1 MGSPHGIRSLS
12 LQLRRLLPPLP
23 FSLAG
28 SRPAGPRVLILLLP
42 FVLNDECNDMN
53 DLKLA
58 FRQLGKSPGFTLVA
72 VLTLA
77 LGIGANTAIF
87 SVVEGVLLRPLPFP
101 NSERLVRIY
110 ETLDENGAR
119 SATLNLSDRT
129 AARFRE
135 FGSDIFEDVAG
146 GTGGASVVSAKAGS
160 PAQTVP
166 AALVTYNFF
175 DVLGLPPSQGRNF
188 TREEGTDKAATAAII
203 SDDFWRNTLNSRRD
217 VLGSAIVIDGTPRTI
232 IGVMPKAFRHPYRA
246 SLWLP
251 LALEPDN
258 PATINNH
265 YLYGLARL
273 RPGVTP
279 LKAEEAVKRM
289 CARINRDDPN
299 PANVRAAYIPPLRE
313 SFVMDLRPKILVIV
327 GAAVC
332 ALLIAAANFA
342 GLLLARVIDREGEFA
357 LRAALGASR
366 RRLVRQQLIQALLLA
381 LAGTALGLLIAFWI
395 TPMLFALSPEG
406 ADATGSAMREFDYA
420 ARLDLPVFAFAA
432 TVMTVVGLGFGLL
445 PAVRAARTDL
455 RGAMSV
461 TSRGATLDRSA
472 RRLLGSFVVIEL
484 AIAAALL
491 TASVTATQYFR
502 KLIEEPWGFETKDRL
517 AFNVTVPDRFFP
529 TAPAKQSALEASLAQ
544 LQAIPGVKSAT
555 VVSPSPMNAPWTL
568 MLFNA
573 EGAPAPEPGGVY
585 TAYSRLPVPGYFQSV
600 GQPILQGR
608 DFNASDTADAPL
620 VCIVSQSIAKRF
632 WPNDSAIGKRIRWG
646 RLDGTRPWFT
656 IVGVVG
662 DMKAIADPRD
672 GEVLGMIARPLPQI
686 LVHATTPLDDITF
699 VLHTDGRSVNEPT
712 IRAALA
718 RANANLAAY
727 NFLWLQDAAARSH
740 TTERFIFVLVSS
752 FGLVGLVL
760 AAVGLY
766 GLLALQVARREREF
780 GIRSALG
787 ATARQIIQLVAQ
799 QGAALLLLGFT
810 AGGLATYGVVR
821 LVRNQWTD
829 MPAPNLI
836 ACICAAI
843 VLGIAVMIACWLPA
857 RRAARVDPVIA
868 LRAE

>member
-1 MGSPHGIRSLS
+1 
-12 LQLRRLLPPLP
+12 
-23 FSLAG
+23 
-28 SRPAGPRVLILLLP
+28 
-42 FVLNDECNDMN
+42 MN

-58 FRQLGKSPGFTLVA
+58 FRQLRKSPGFTLVA
-72 VLTLA
+72 ALTLA

-101 NSERLVRIY
+101 HAERLVRIY
-110 ETLDENGAR
+110 EALDENGAR

-129 AARFRE
+129 VARFRE
-135 FGSDIFEDVAG
+135 FGRDIFEDVAG
-146 GTGGASVVSAKAGS
+146 GTGGASVVSVNAGS

-166 AALVTYNFF
+166 AARVTYNFF

-188 TREEGTDKAATAAII
+188 MTEEGTDRAANVVII

-217 VLGSAIVIDGTPRTI
+217 VLGSTIVVDGTPRTI

-246 SLWLP
+246 SLWMP

-265 YLYGLARL
+265 YLYGVARL
-273 RPGVTP
+273 RPGVSP
-279 LKAEEAVKRM
+279 PKAEEAVKRM
-289 CARINRDDPN
+289 CATINRDDPN
-299 PANVRAAYIPPLRE
+299 PVNARAAYIPPLRE
-313 SFVMDLRPKILVIV
+313 SFVMDLRPKILLIV
-327 GAAVC
+327 GAALC

-342 GLLLARVIDREGEFA
+342 GLLLARIVDREGEFA

-366 RRLVRQQLIQALLLA
+366 RRLVQQQLVQAFLIA
-381 LAGTALGLLIAFWI
+381 LIGTALGLLIAFWI

-432 TVMTVVGLGFGLL
+432 GVMALVGLGFGLL
-445 PAVRAARTDL
+445 PAMRAARTDL
-455 RGAMSV
+455 RGAISV

-472 RRLLGSFVVIEL
+472 RRLLGAFVVVEL

-502 KLIEEPWGFETKDRL
+502 KLIDEPWGFETKDRL

-529 TAPAKQSALEASLAQ
+529 TAAAKQNVLEASLAQ
-544 LQAIPGVKSAT
+544 LRTLPGVKSAT
-555 VVSPSPMNAPWTL
+555 VVSPSPMDASWTM

-573 EGAPAPEPGGVY
+573 EGAPSPEQRGVY
-585 TAYSRLPVPGYFQSV
+585 TAYSRVPVPGYFQSI

-620 VCIVSQSIAKRF
+620 VCIISQSIAKRF
-632 WPNDSAIGKRIRWG
+632 WPNDSPIGKRIRWG
-646 RLDGTRPWFT
+646 RLDGTRPWFR

-662 DMKAIADPRD
+662 DMKAIADPGE
-672 GEVLGMIARPLPQI
+672 GEVLGMVARPLAQM
-686 LVHATTPLDDITF
+686 LVHATTQLDDITF
-699 VLHTDGRSVNEPT
+699 VLHTDGRSVNEAT

-727 NFLWLQDAAARSH
+727 NFLSLEDAAARSR

-752 FGLVGLVL
+752 FGIVGLVL

-810 AGGLATYGVVR
+810 GGALATYGVVR
-821 LVRNQWTD
+821 LVKNQWAE
-829 MPAPNLI
+829 MPVPNLI
-836 ACICAAI
+836 ASICAAI
-843 VLGIAVMIACWLPA
+843 VLGVAVMIACWLPA

-868 LRAE
+868 LRSE

>member
-1 MGSPHGIRSLS
+1 
-12 LQLRRLLPPLP
+12 
-23 FSLAG
+23 
-28 SRPAGPRVLILLLP
+28 
-42 FVLNDECNDMN
+42 MN
-53 DLKLA
+53 DFKFALRYL
-58 FRQLGKSPGFTLVA
+58 RNSPGFTVIA

-101 NSERLVRIY
+101 HAERLVRIY
-110 ETLDENGAR
+110 EALDESGAR

-129 AARFRE
+129 TARFRE
-135 FGSDIFEDVAG
+135 FGRDIFEDVAG
-146 GTGGASVVSAKAGS
+146 GTGGASVVSAKADS
-160 PAQTVP
+160 PAQTIP
-166 AALVTYNFF
+166 AASITYNFL

-188 TREEGTDKAATAAII
+188 SRDEGTDRSANVVII
-203 SDDFWRNTLNSRRD
+203 SDDFWRNTLNTRRD
-217 VLGSAIVIDGTPRTI
+217 VVGSTIVVDGTPRTI
-232 IGVMPKAFRHPYRA
+232 VGVMPKAFRHPYRA

-251 LALEPDN
+251 LALDPDN
-258 PATINNH
+258 PATLNNH
-265 YLYGLARL
+265 YLYGVARL

-279 LKAEEAVKRM
+279 AKAEEAVKRM
-289 CARINRDDPN
+289 CASINRDDPN
-299 PANVRAAYIPPLRE
+299 PANAHAAYIPPLRE
-313 SFVMDLRPKILVIV
+313 SFVMDLRPKLLVIV

-342 GLLLARVIDREGEFA
+342 GLLLARVIEREGEFA

-366 RRLVRQQLIQALLLA
+366 RRLVRQQLVQALLLA

-432 TVMTVVGLGFGLL
+432 GAMTLVGLGFGLL

-502 KLIEEPWGFETKDRL
+502 KLMEEPWGFETKDRL

-529 TAPAKQSALEASLAQ
+529 TSAAKQNALQASLAQ
-544 LQAIPGVKSAT
+544 LQALPGVKSAT
-555 VVSPSPMNAPWTL
+555 VVSPSPMDAPWTL

-573 EGAPAPEPGGVY
+573 EGAPAPEPRGVY
-585 TAYSRLPVPGYFQSV
+585 TAYSRVPVPGYFQSI

-632 WPNDSAIGKRIRWG
+632 WPNDSPIGKRIRWG

-672 GEVLGMIARPLPQI
+672 GEVLGMIARPLAQM
-686 LVHATTPLDDITF
+686 LAHATTSLDDITF

-718 RANANLAAY
+718 RANSNLAAY
-727 NFLWLQDAAARSH
+727 NFLSLQDAAARSR
-740 TTERFIFVLVSS
+740 TTERFIFVLVSA

-787 ATARQIIQLVAQ
+787 ATARQIIQLVAR

-810 AGGLATYGVVR
+810 AGALATYGVVQ
-821 LVRNQWTD
+821 LVKNQWSE

-857 RRAARVDPVIA
+857 RRASRVDPVIA

>member
-1 MGSPHGIRSLS
+1 
-12 LQLRRLLPPLP
+12 
-23 FSLAG
+23 
-28 SRPAGPRVLILLLP
+28 
-42 FVLNDECNDMN
+42 MN
-53 DLKLA
+53 DLKFAL
-58 FRQLGKSPGFTLVA
+58 RQLRKSPGFTLVA
-72 VLTLA
+72 ALTLA

-87 SVVEGVLLRPLPFP
+87 SVVEGALLRPLPFP
-101 NSERLVRIY
+101 HAERLVRIY
-110 ETLDENGAR
+110 EALDENGAR
-119 SATLNLSDRT
+119 SGSLNLTDRT
-129 AARFRE
+129 VARFRE
-135 FGSDIFEDVAG
+135 FGRDIFEDVAG
-146 GTGGASVVSAKAGS
+146 GTGSAAVVAINGGS
-160 PAQTVP
+160 PAQIVP
-166 AALVTYNFF
+166 AARITSNFF
-175 DVLGLPPSQGRNF
+175 DVLGLRPVQGRNF
-188 TREEGTDKAATAAII
+188 TAEEGLDNAANVAIV
-203 SDDFWRNTLNSRRD
+203 SDDFWRSTLNSRQD
-217 VLGSAIVIDGTPRTI
+217 VLGSTIAIDGTSRTI

-246 SLWLP
+246 DLWLP

-258 PATINNH
+258 TATINNH
-265 YLYGLARL
+265 YLYGVARL
-273 RPGVTP
+273 RAGVTP
-279 LKAEEAVKRM
+279 AKAEEAVKRI
-289 CARINRDDPN
+289 CATINRDDPN
-299 PANVRAAYIPPLRE
+299 PANVRAAYIAPLRE
-313 SFVMDLRPKILVIV
+313 SFVMDLRPKILLIV

-332 ALLIAAANFA
+332 TLLIAAANFA
-342 GLLLARVIDREGEFA
+342 GLLLGRVIERQGEFA

-366 RRLVRQQLIQALLLA
+366 RRLVAQQLIQALLLA
-381 LAGTALGLLIAFWI
+381 FIGTALGLLIAFWI
-395 TPMLFALSPEG
+395 TPTLFALSPEG

-432 TVMTVVGLGFGLL
+432 GAMALVGLGFGLV
-445 PAVRAARTDL
+445 PAACASRTDL

-461 TSRGATLDRSA
+461 TSRGVTLDRNA

-502 KLIEEPWGFETKDRL
+502 NLIEEPWGFETKDRL

-529 TAPAKQSALEASLAQ
+529 TAAAKQSALEASLAQ
-544 LQAIPGVKSAT
+544 LRNLPGVKSAT
-555 VVSPSPMNAPWTL
+555 VVSPSPMDASWTL

-573 EGAPAPEPGGVY
+573 EGVPAPEPRGVY
-585 TAYSRLPVPGYFQSV
+585 TAYSRVPVPGYFQSM

-608 DFNASDTADAPL
+608 DFNASDIADAPL
-620 VCIVSQSIAKRF
+620 VCIISQSVAERF
-632 WPNDSAIGKRIRWG
+632 WPNDSPIGKRIRWG

-672 GEVLGMIARPLPQI
+672 GEVLGMIARPLAQM
-686 LVHATTPLDDITF
+686 LVHATTQLDDITF
-699 VLHTDGRSVNEPT
+699 VLHTDGRFVNEAT

-718 RANANLAAY
+718 RSNSNLAAY
-727 NFLWLQDAAARSH
+727 NFLWLEHAAARSR

-787 ATARQIIQLVAQ
+787 ATARQIIHLVAR
-799 QGAALLLLGFT
+799 QGATLLSLGFC
-810 AGGLATYGVVR
+810 AGALATYGVVH
-821 LVRNQWTD
+821 LVRNQWAD
-829 MPAPNLI
+829 MPGPNLI

-843 VLGIAVMIACWLPA
+843 VLGLTVMIACWLPA

>member
-1 MGSPHGIRSLS
+1 MISDFKYA
-12 LQLRRLLPPLP
+12 LRT
-23 FSLAG
+23 LA
-28 SRPAGPRVLILLLP
+28 
-42 FVLNDECNDMN
+42 
-53 DLKLA
+53 KT
-58 FRQLGKSPGFTLVA
+58 PGFTIIA
-72 VLTLA
+72 ILTLA

-119 SATLNLSDRT
+119 SATLNPSDRT
-129 AARFRE
+129 TARFRE
-135 FGSDIFEDVAG
+135 FGRDIFEDVAG
-146 GTGGASVVSAKAGS
+146 GTGGAAVVSIKDGS
-160 PAQTVP
+160 PAQTGPV
-166 AALVTYNFF
+166 ASVTYNFF

-188 TREEGTDKAATAAII
+188 TREEGTDKAATVAII
-203 SDDFWRNTLNSRRD
+203 SDDFWRNTLNSRSD
-217 VLGSAIVIDGTPRTI
+217 VLGSTIVIDGIPRTI
-232 IGVMPKAFRHPYRA
+232 IGVMPKSFRHPYRA

-273 RPGVTP
+273 RLGVTP
-279 LKAEEAVKRM
+279 AKAEEAVKRM
-289 CARINRDDPN
+289 CATINRDDPN

-332 ALLIAAANFA
+332 ALLIASANFA
-342 GLLLARVIDREGEFA
+342 GLLLARVIEREGDFA

-366 RRLVRQQLIQALLLA
+366 RRLVRQQLVQALLLA
-381 LAGTALGLLIAFWI
+381 LAGTALGLVIAFWI
-395 TPMLFALSPEG
+395 TPMLFALSPEA
-406 ADATGSAMREFDYA
+406 ADATGSAMREFDSA

-432 TVMTVVGLGFGLL
+432 GVMAIVGLGFGLL

-502 KLIEEPWGFETKDRL
+502 KLIDEPWGFETKDRL

-529 TAPAKQSALEASLAQ
+529 TATVKQNALETSLAQ
-544 LQAIPGVKSAT
+544 LQTVPGVKSAT
-555 VVSPSPMNAPWTL
+555 VVSPSPMDAPWTL
-568 MLFNA
+568 MVFNA
-573 EGAPAPEPGGVY
+573 EGAPAPEPRGVY
-585 TAYSRLPVPGYFQSV
+585 TAYSRVPVPGYFQSI

-632 WPNDSAIGKRIRWG
+632 WPDNSPIGKRIRWG

-672 GEVLGMIARPLPQI
+672 GEVLGMIARPLAQM
-686 LVHATTPLDDITF
+686 LVHATTALEDITF
-699 VLHTDGRSVNEPT
+699 VLHTDGRSVNEST

-718 RANANLAAY
+718 RVNADLSAY
-727 NFLWLQDAAARSH
+727 NFLSLQDAAARSR

-752 FGLVGLVL
+752 FGIVGLVL

-799 QGAALLLLGFT
+799 QGAALLSLGFT
-810 AGGLATYGVVR
+810 AGALATYGVVR
-821 LVRNQWTD
+821 LVRNQWAE
-829 MPAPNLI
+829 MPAPNLV
-836 ACICAAI
+836 ACICAAV

>member
-1 MGSPHGIRSLS
+1 MLGDFKYAL
-12 LQLRRLLPPLP
+12 RLLL
-23 FSLAG
+23 
-28 SRPAGPRVLILLLP
+28 
-42 FVLNDECNDMN
+42 
-53 DLKLA
+53 
-58 FRQLGKSPGFTLVA
+58 KSPGFTAVA

-77 LGIGANTAIF
+77 LGVGANTAIF
-87 SVVEGVLLRPLPFP
+87 SVVEGILLRPLPFP
-101 NSERLVRIY
+101 HAEQLVRIY
-110 ETLDENGAR
+110 ESPDEVGAR
-119 SATLNLSDRT
+119 AASMNLTDRT
-129 AARFRE
+129 VARFRE
-135 FGSDIFEDVAG
+135 FGRNIFEDVAG
-146 GTGGASVVSAKAGS
+146 GTGSAAVVGVNDGS
-160 PAQTVP
+160 PAKTV
-166 AALVTYNFF
+166 AAPQITWNFF
-175 DVLGLPPSQGRNF
+175 NVLGLAPARGRTF
-188 TREEGTDKAATAAII
+188 TDEEGHAGAAAVAIV
-203 SDDFWRNTLNSRRD
+203 SDDFWRDTLNARPD
-217 VLGSAIVIDGTPRTI
+217 VLGGTVVVDGTPRTI
-232 IGVMPKAFRHPYRA
+232 IGVMPKDFRHPYRA

-251 LALEPDN
+251 LVLRPDD

-265 YLYGLARL
+265 YLYGVGRL
-273 RPGVTP
+273 RPNITP
-279 LKAEEAVKRM
+279 EKAEEAVRRM
-289 CARINRDDPN
+289 CAGINRDDPN

-342 GLLLARVIDREGEFA
+342 GLLLARVIEREGEFA

-395 TPMLFALSPEG
+395 TPMLLALSPEG

-432 TVMTVVGLGFGLL
+432 SVMTLIGLGFGLL

-529 TAPAKQSALEASLAQ
+529 TAAAKQNALEASLAQ
-544 LQAIPGVKSAT
+544 LQGLPGIKSAT
-555 VVSPSPMNAPWTL
+555 VVSPSPMDASWTL

-573 EGAPAPEPGGVY
+573 EEAPAPEPRGVY
-585 TAYSRLPVPGYFQSV
+585 AAYSRLPLPGYFQSI

-632 WPNDSAIGKRIRWG
+632 WPNDSPIGKRIRWG

-672 GEVLGMIARPLPQI
+672 GEVLGMVARPLAQM
-686 LVHATTPLDDITF
+686 LVHATTSLDDITL
-699 VLHTDGRSVNEPT
+699 VLHTDGRSVNEPA

-727 NFLWLQDAAARSH
+727 NFLSLQNAATRSR

-799 QGAALLLLGFT
+799 QGAA
-810 AGGLATYGVVR
+810 
-821 LVRNQWTD
+821 
-829 MPAPNLI
+829 
-836 ACICAAI
+836 
-843 VLGIAVMIACWLPA
+843 
-857 RRAARVDPVIA
+857 
-868 LRAE
+868 

>member
-1 MGSPHGIRSLS
+1 
-12 LQLRRLLPPLP
+12 
-23 FSLAG
+23 
-28 SRPAGPRVLILLLP
+28 
-42 FVLNDECNDMN
+42 MN
-53 DLKLA
+53 DLKFA
-58 FRQLGKSPGFTLVA
+58 FHQFGKSPGFTLVA

-101 NSERLVRIY
+101 NAERLVRIY
-110 ETLDENGAR
+110 EALDENGAR
-119 SATLNLSDRT
+119 SATLNMSDRT
-129 AARFRE
+129 TARFRE
-135 FGSDIFEDVAG
+135 FGRDIFEDVAG
-146 GTGGASVVSAKAGS
+146 GTGGASVVSVRADS
-160 PAQTVP
+160 PAQTIP
-166 AALVTYNFF
+166 AASITYNFL

-188 TREEGTDKAATAAII
+188 TREEGTDRSANVAII
-203 SDDFWRNTLNSRRD
+203 SDDFWRNTLNTRGD
-217 VLGSAIVIDGTPRTI
+217 VLGSTIVVDGTPRTI

-251 LALEPDN
+251 LALDPDN
-258 PATINNH
+258 PATLNNQ
-265 YLYGLARL
+265 YRDGAARL
-273 RPGVTP
+273 RVGVTP
-279 LKAEEAVKRM
+279 AKAEEAVKRM
-289 CARINRDDPN
+289 CATINRDDPN

-327 GAAVC
+327 GAGVC

-342 GLLLARVIDREGEFA
+342 GLLLARVIERESEFA

-366 RRLVRQQLIQALLLA
+366 RRLARQQLIQAVLLA
-381 LAGTALGLLIAFWI
+381 LMGTALGLLIAFWI

-432 TVMTVVGLGFGLL
+432 GAMTLVGLGFGLL
-445 PAVRAARTDL
+445 PALRAARTDL

-461 TSRGATLDRSA
+461 ASRGATLDRSA

-502 KLIEEPWGFETKDRL
+502 KLIDEPWGFATKDRL

-529 TAPAKQSALEASLAQ
+529 TPAAKQNALEASLAQ
-544 LQAIPGVKSAT
+544 LRALPGVKSAT
-555 VVSPSPMNAPWTL
+555 VVAPSPMDAPWTL

-573 EGAPAPEPGGVY
+573 EGKPAPEPRGVY
-585 TAYSRLPVPGYFQSV
+585 TAYSRVPVPGYFQSV

-672 GEVLGMIARPLPQI
+672 GEVLGMIARPLAQM
-686 LVHATTPLDDITF
+686 LVHATAALEDITF
-699 VLHTDGRSVNEPT
+699 VLHTDGRSVNEST
-712 IRAALA
+712 IRSALA

-727 NFLWLQDAAARSH
+727 NFLSLQDAAARSR

-752 FGLVGLVL
+752 FGIVGLVL

-799 QGAALLLLGFT
+799 QGAVLLSLGFT
-810 AGGLATYGVVR
+810 AGALATYGVVR
-821 LVRNQWTD
+821 LVRNQWAE

-857 RRAARVDPVIA
+857 RRASRVDPVIA

>member
-1 MGSPHGIRSLS
+1 
-12 LQLRRLLPPLP
+12 
-23 FSLAG
+23 
-28 SRPAGPRVLILLLP
+28 
-42 FVLNDECNDMN
+42 MN
-53 DLKLA
+53 DFKFALRYL
-58 FRQLGKSPGFTLVA
+58 RNSPGFTVIA

-101 NSERLVRIY
+101 HAKRLVRIY
-110 ETLDENGAR
+110 EALDESGAR

-129 AARFRE
+129 TARFRE
-135 FGSDIFEDVAG
+135 FGRDIFEDVAG
-146 GTGGASVVSAKAGS
+146 GTGGASVVSAKADL
-160 PAQTVP
+160 PAQTIP
-166 AALVTYNFF
+166 AASITYNFL

-188 TREEGTDKAATAAII
+188 TRDEGTDRSANVVII
-203 SDDFWRNTLNSRRD
+203 SDDFWRNTLNTRRD
-217 VLGSAIVIDGTPRTI
+217 VVGSTIVVDGTPRTI
-232 IGVMPKAFRHPYRA
+232 VGVMPKAFRHPYRA

-251 LALEPDN
+251 LALDPDN
-258 PATINNH
+258 PATLNNH
-265 YLYGLARL
+265 YLYGVARL

-279 LKAEEAVKRM
+279 AKAEEAVKGM
-289 CARINRDDPN
+289 CASINRDDPN
-299 PANVRAAYIPPLRE
+299 PGNAHAAYIPPLRE
-313 SFVMDLRPKILVIV
+313 SFVMDLRPKLLVIV

-342 GLLLARVIDREGEFA
+342 GLLLARVIEREGEFA

-366 RRLVRQQLIQALLLA
+366 RRLVRQQLVQALLLA

-432 TVMTVVGLGFGLL
+432 GAMTLVGLGFGLL

-502 KLIEEPWGFETKDRL
+502 KLMEEPWGFETKDRL

-529 TAPAKQSALEASLAQ
+529 TSAAKQNALQASLAQ
-544 LQAIPGVKSAT
+544 LQALPGVKSAT
-555 VVSPSPMNAPWTL
+555 VVSPSPMDAPWTL

-573 EGAPAPEPGGVY
+573 EGAPAPEPRGVY
-585 TAYSRLPVPGYFQSV
+585 TAYSRVPVPGYFQSI

-632 WPNDSAIGKRIRWG
+632 WPNDSPIGKRIRWG

-672 GEVLGMIARPLPQI
+672 GEVLGMIARPMAQM
-686 LVHATTPLDDITF
+686 LVHATTSLDDITF
-699 VLHTDGRSVNEPT
+699 VLHTDGRSVNEVT

-718 RANANLAAY
+718 RANSNLAAY
-727 NFLWLQDAAARSH
+727 NFLSLQDAAARSR
-740 TTERFIFVLVSS
+740 TTERFIFVLVSA

-787 ATARQIIQLVAQ
+787 ATARQIIQLVAR

-810 AGGLATYGVVR
+810 AGALATYGVVQ
-821 LVRNQWTD
+821 LVKNQWSE

-857 RRAARVDPVIA
+857 RRASRVDPVIA

>member
-1 MGSPHGIRSLS
+1 
-12 LQLRRLLPPLP
+12 
-23 FSLAG
+23 
-28 SRPAGPRVLILLLP
+28 
-42 FVLNDECNDMN
+42 MN
-53 DLKLA
+53 DLKFA
-58 FRQLGKSPGFTLVA
+58 IRQLRKSPGFTLIV

-87 SVVEGVLLRPLPFP
+87 SVVEGVLLRPLPSP
-101 NSERLVRIY
+101 GAPRLVRTY
-110 ETLDENGAR
+110 DALDENGAR

-135 FGSDIFEDVAG
+135 FGRDIFEDVAG
-146 GTGGASVVSAKAGS
+146 GTGDASVVSIDAGS

-166 AALVTYNFF
+166 AARITYNFF

-188 TREEGTDKAATAAII
+188 TKEEGTDKSANVAII
-203 SDDFWRNTLNSRRD
+203 SDDFWHNTLNSRRN
-217 VLGSAIVIDGTPRTI
+217 VLGSTIMVDGIPRTI

-258 PATINNH
+258 PVTINNH

-273 RPGVTP
+273 RPGITP
-279 LKAEEAVKRM
+279 VKAEEAVKRM
-289 CARINRDDPN
+289 CASLNRDDPN
-299 PANVRAAYIPPLRE
+299 PANARAAYIPPLRE

-332 ALLIAAANFA
+332 ALLIAASNFA
-342 GLLLARVIDREGEFA
+342 GLLLARVIEREGEFA

-366 RRLVRQQLIQALLLA
+366 RRLVKQQLIQALLLA
-381 LAGTALGLLIAFWI
+381 LIGTALGLLIAFWI
-395 TPMLFALSPEG
+395 TPALFALSPEG
-406 ADATGSAMREFDYA
+406 TDATGSAMREFDYA

-432 TVMTVVGLGFGLL
+432 GAMTLVGLGFGLL
-445 PAVRAARTDL
+445 PAMRAARTDL

-491 TASVTATQYFR
+491 TASVTTTQYFR

-517 AFNVTVPDRFFP
+517 AFSVTVPDRFFP
-529 TAPAKQSALEASLAQ
+529 TAAAKQKALETSLAQ
-544 LQAIPGVKSAT
+544 LQTLPGVKSAT
-555 VVSPSPMNAPWTL
+555 VVSPSPMDASWTL
-568 MLFNA
+568 MLFNV
-573 EGAPAPEPGGVY
+573 ESAPAPEPRGVY
-585 TAYSRLPVPGYFQSV
+585 TAYSRVSVPGYFLSM
-600 GQPILQGR
+600 GQPLLQGR
-608 DFNASDTADAPL
+608 DFNAGDTAEAPL
-620 VCIVSQSIAKRF
+620 VCIISQSIAKRF
-632 WPNDSAIGKRIRWG
+632 WPNESPIGKRVRWG

-656 IVGVVG
+656 VVGVVG
-662 DMKAIADPRD
+662 NMKAIADPRD
-672 GEVLGMIARPLPQI
+672 GEVLGMIARPLAQM
-686 LVHATTPLDDITF
+686 LVHATSQLDDITF
-699 VLHTDGRSVNEPT
+699 VLHTNGRLVNEST

-718 RANANLAAY
+718 RTNSNLALY
-727 NFLWLQDAAARSH
+727 NFQSLEDAAARSR
-740 TTERFIFVLVSS
+740 TTERFVFVLVSS
-752 FGLVGLVL
+752 FGIVGLVL

-766 GLLALQVARREREF
+766 GLLALQVTRREREF

-787 ATARQIIQLVAQ
+787 ATARQIVQLVAR
-799 QGAALLLLGFT
+799 QGAILLLLGFT
-810 AGGLATYGVVR
+810 AGALTTYGVVH
-821 LVRNQWTD
+821 LLRNQWTE
-829 MPAPNLI
+829 MPAPNLL
-836 ACICAAI
+836 ACICAALA
-843 VLGIAVMIACWLPA
+843 LGIAVMIACWLPA

>member
-1 MGSPHGIRSLS
+1 
-12 LQLRRLLPPLP
+12 
-23 FSLAG
+23 
-28 SRPAGPRVLILLLP
+28 
-42 FVLNDECNDMN
+42 MN
-53 DLKLA
+53 DIRFA
-58 FRQLGKSPGFTLVA
+58 VRQIRESPGFTLVA

-87 SVVEGVLLRPLPFP
+87 SVVEGALLRPLPFP
-101 NSERLVRIY
+101 HAERLVRIY
-110 ETLDENGAR
+110 EALDENGAR
-119 SATLNLSDRT
+119 SASLNLSDRT
-129 AARFRE
+129 VARFRE
-135 FGSDIFEDVAG
+135 FGRDIFDDVAG
-146 GTGGASVVSAKAGS
+146 GTGGASTVSVKTGS

-166 AALVTYNFF
+166 AARVTYNFF
-175 DVLGLPPSQGRNF
+175 NVLGLPPSQGRNF
-188 TREEGTDKAATAAII
+188 AAEEGRDAAASVAII
-203 SDDFWRNTLNSRRD
+203 SDDFWRNTLNSRHD
-217 VLGSAIVIDGTPRTI
+217 VLGSTIIVDGMPRTI

-246 SLWLP
+246 NLWLP
-251 LALEPDN
+251 LALDPGN

-265 YLYGLARL
+265 YLYGVARL

-279 LKAEEAVKRM
+279 LKAEEAVRRM
-289 CARINRDDPN
+289 CAAINRHDPN
-299 PANVRAAYIPPLRE
+299 PANARGAYIPPLRE
-313 SFVMDLRPKILVIV
+313 SFVMDLRPKILVII
-327 GAAVC
+327 GAAAC
-332 ALLIAAANFA
+332 ALLIAAVNFA
-342 GLLLARVIDREGEFA
+342 GLLLARVIEREGEFA

-366 RRLVRQQLIQALLLA
+366 RRLVRQQLVQALLIA
-381 LAGTALGLLIAFWI
+381 LIGTALGLLVASWI

-432 TVMTVVGLGFGLL
+432 GVMALVGLGFGLL
-445 PAVRAARTDL
+445 PALRASRTDL
-455 RGAMSV
+455 RGAISVMSP
-461 TSRGATLDRSA
+461 GATLDRSA

-502 KLIEEPWGFETKDRL
+502 KLIEEPWGFETKHRL
-517 AFNVTVPDRFFP
+517 AFSVTVPDRFFP
-529 TAPAKQSALEASLAQ
+529 TATAKQNALETSLAQ
-544 LQAIPGVKSAT
+544 LQTMPGVKSAT
-555 VVSPSPMNAPWTL
+555 VVSPSPMDASWTL

-573 EGAPAPEPGGVY
+573 EGAPAPEPRGVY
-585 TAYSRLPVPGYFQSV
+585 TAYSRVPVPGYFQSM
-600 GQPILQGR
+600 GQPLLQGR
-608 DFNASDTADAPL
+608 DFNAGDTADAPL
-620 VCIVSQSIAKRF
+620 VCIISKSIAQRF
-632 WPNDSAIGKRIRWG
+632 WPKDSPTGKRIRWG

-672 GEVLGMIARPLPQI
+672 GEVLGMIARPLAQM
-686 LVHATTPLDDITF
+686 LVHATTSLDDITF
-699 VLHTDGRSVNEPT
+699 VLHTNGRSVNEAS
-712 IRAALA
+712 IRAVLA
-718 RANANLAAY
+718 RANVNLAAY
-727 NFLWLQDAAARSH
+727 NFVSLEDAAARSR

-752 FGLVGLVL
+752 FGLIGLVL

-787 ATARQIIQLVAQ
+787 ATARQIIQLVAR
-799 QGAALLLLGFT
+799 QGAMLLSLGFT
-810 AGGLATYGVVR
+810 AGALATYGVVR
-821 LVRNQWTD
+821 LVKNQWAE

>member
-1 MGSPHGIRSLS
+1 M
-12 LQLRRLLPPLP
+12 
-23 FSLAG
+23 
-28 SRPAGPRVLILLLP
+28 
-42 FVLNDECNDMN
+42 D

-58 FRQLGKSPGFTLVA
+58 LRQLRKSPRFTLVA

-87 SVVEGVLLRPLPFP
+87 SVVEGALLRPLPFP
-101 NSERLVRIY
+101 HADRLVRIY

-129 AARFRE
+129 TARFRE
-135 FGSDIFEDVAG
+135 FGRDIFEDVAG
-146 GTGGASVVSAKAGS
+146 GTGGASVVRVNAAS

-166 AALVTYNFF
+166 AASVTHNFF
-175 DVLGLPPSQGRNF
+175 DVLRFPPSQGRNF
-188 TREEGTDKAATAAII
+188 TKEEATDKASNVVII
-203 SDDFWRNTLNSRRD
+203 SDDFWRSTLNSRSD
-217 VLGSAIVIDGTPRTI
+217 VLGSTIVIDGIPRTI
-232 IGVMPKAFRHPYRA
+232 IGVMPKSFRHPYRA

-265 YLYGLARL
+265 YLYGVARL

-279 LKAEEAVKRM
+279 MKAEEAVKRM
-289 CARINRDDPN
+289 CATINRDDPN
-299 PANVRAAYIPPLRE
+299 PTNVRAAYIPPLRE

-366 RRLVRQQLIQALLLA
+366 RQLVRQQLIQALLLA
-381 LAGTALGLLIAFWI
+381 LMGTAFGLLIAFWI
-395 TPMLFALSPEG
+395 TPILFAMSPEG

-432 TVMTVVGLGFGLL
+432 AIMTLVGLGFGLL
-445 PAVRAARTDL
+445 PALRAARTDL

-502 KLIEEPWGFETKDRL
+502 KLIEEPWGFETKDHL
-517 AFNVTVPDRFFP
+517 AFNATVPDRFFP
-529 TAPAKQSALEASLAQ
+529 TAAEKQNALEASLAQ
-544 LQAIPGVKSAT
+544 LRTIPGVSSAT
-555 VVSPSPMNAPWTL
+555 VVSPSPMDASWTL

-573 EGAPAPEPGGVY
+573 EGAPAPEPRGVY
-585 TAYSRLPVPGYFQSV
+585 TAYSRAPVPGYFQSI
-600 GQPILQGR
+600 GQPLLQGR
-608 DFNASDTADAPL
+608 DFNASDTAGTSL
-620 VCIVSQSIAKRF
+620 VCIISRSIAKRF
-632 WPNDSAIGKRIRWG
+632 WPNGSSIGKRIRWG

-672 GEVLGMIARPLPQI
+672 GEVLGMIARPLAQM
-686 LVHATTPLDDITF
+686 LVHGTASLDDITF
-699 VLHTDGRSVNEPT
+699 VLHADRRSADEPT

-718 RANANLAAY
+718 RANPNLAAY
-727 NFLWLQDAAARSH
+727 NFISLEEAAARSR

-752 FGLVGLVL
+752 FGIVGLVL

-766 GLLALQVARREREF
+766 GLLGLQVARREREF
-780 GIRSALG
+780 GIRTALG
-787 ATARQIIQLVAQ
+787 ATARQIIQLVAR
-799 QGAALLLLGFT
+799 QGATLLSLGFT
-810 AGGLATYGVVR
+810 AGAIATYAVVG
-821 LVRNQWTD
+821 LVRNHWAE
-829 MPAPNLI
+829 MPGPNMV
-836 ACICAAI
+836 ACLCAAI
-843 VLGIAVMIACWLPA
+843 VLGIAVIIACWLPA
-857 RRAARVDPVIA
+857 RRASRVDPVIA

>member
-1 MGSPHGIRSLS
+1 
-12 LQLRRLLPPLP
+12 
-23 FSLAG
+23 
-28 SRPAGPRVLILLLP
+28 
-42 FVLNDECNDMN
+42 MN
-53 DLKLA
+53 DLKFA
-58 FRQLGKSPGFTLVA
+58 FRQLRNSPGFTLVA

-87 SVVEGVLLRPLPFP
+87 SVVEGVMLRPLPFP
-101 NSERLVRIY
+101 NAERLVRIY
-110 ETLDENGAR
+110 EALDENGAR
-119 SATLNLSDRT
+119 SASLNLSDRT
-129 AARFRE
+129 TARFRE
-135 FGSDIFEDVAG
+135 FGRDIFEDVAG
-146 GTGGASVVSAKAGS
+146 GTGGASVVSVKADS

-166 AALVTYNFF
+166 AARVTYNFF

-188 TREEGTDKAATAAII
+188 TREEGTDKAATVAII
-203 SDDFWRNTLNSRRD
+203 SDDFWRSTLNSRRD
-217 VLGSAIVIDGTPRTI
+217 ILGSALVIDGIPRTI

-258 PATINNH
+258 PAAVNMH

-279 LKAEEAVKRM
+279 VKAEEAVKRM
-289 CARINRDDPN
+289 CASINRDDPN
-299 PANVRAAYIPPLRE
+299 SANARSAYIPPLRE

-342 GLLLARVIDREGEFA
+342 GLLLARVIEREGEFA

-366 RRLVRQQLIQALLLA
+366 RRLVKQQLIQALLLA
-381 LAGTALGLLIAFWI
+381 LVGTALGLLVAFWI
-395 TPMLFALSPEG
+395 TPTLFALSPEG
-406 ADATGSAMREFDYA
+406 TDATGSAMREFDYA

-432 TVMTVVGLGFGLL
+432 GAMTLVGLGFGLL
-445 PAVRAARTDL
+445 PALRAARTDL
-455 RGAMSV
+455 RGAMSI

-502 KLIEEPWGFETKDRL
+502 KLMDEPWGFETKNRL

-529 TAPAKQSALEASLAQ
+529 SAAEKQNALEASLMQ
-544 LQAIPGVKSAT
+544 LQTVPGVKSAT
-555 VVSPSPMNAPWTL
+555 VVSPSPMDAPWTL

-573 EGAPAPEPGGVY
+573 EGAHAPEPRGAY
-585 TAYSRLPVPGYFQSV
+585 TAYSRVPVPGYFQSI
-600 GQPILQGR
+600 GQPILEGR
-608 DFNASDTADAPL
+608 DFKANDTADRPL

-632 WPNDSAIGKRIRWG
+632 WPNDSPIGKRIRWG

-672 GEVLGMIARPLPQI
+672 GEVLGMIARPLAQM
-686 LVHATTPLDDITF
+686 LVHAGTELEDITF
-699 VLHTDGRSVNEPT
+699 VLHTDERSVNEST

-718 RANANLAAY
+718 RANASLAAY
-727 NFLWLQDAAARSH
+727 NFVSLQDAGTRSR
-740 TTERFIFVLVSS
+740 TTERFIFILVSS

-787 ATARQIIQLVAQ
+787 ATARQIIQLVAR
-799 QGAALLLLGFT
+799 QGAVLLSLGFT
-810 AGGLATYGVVR
+810 AGAVATYGVVR
-821 LVRNQWTD
+821 LVKNQWAE

>member
-1 MGSPHGIRSLS
+1 MKDIKFA
-12 LQLRRLLPPLP
+12 LRQ
-23 FSLAG
+23 
-28 SRPAGPRVLILLLP
+28 
-42 FVLNDECNDMN
+42 
-53 DLKLA
+53 
-58 FRQLGKSPGFTLVA
+58 FRKSPGFTVVA

-101 NSERLVRIY
+101 HAERLVRIY
-110 ETLDENGAR
+110 EAMDENGAR

-129 AARFRE
+129 TARLRE
-135 FGSDIFEDVAG
+135 FGRDIFEDVAG
-146 GTGGASVVSAKAGS
+146 ATGGASVVSVNAGS

-166 AALVTYNFF
+166 AASVTYNFF

-188 TREEGTDKAATAAII
+188 TSEEGTDKAANVVII
-203 SDDFWRNTLNSRRD
+203 SDDFWRNTLNARRD
-217 VLGSAIVIDGTPRTI
+217 VLGSMIVIDGTPRTI
-232 IGVMPKAFRHPYRA
+232 VGVMPKAFRHPYRA

-251 LALEPDN
+251 IVLEPNN
-258 PATINNH
+258 PAMINNH
-265 YLYGLARL
+265 YLYGVARL

-279 LKAEEAVKRM
+279 LRAEQAVKRL
-289 CARINRDDPN
+289 CATINRDDPN

-313 SFVMDLRPKILVIV
+313 SFVMDLRPKILIIV

-342 GLLLARVIDREGEFA
+342 GLLLARVIEREGEFA

-366 RRLVRQQLIQALLLA
+366 RRLVAQQLIQALLLA
-381 LAGTALGLLIAFWI
+381 LMGTALGLLIAFWI

-432 TVMTVVGLGFGLL
+432 GVMTLVGLGFGLV
-445 PAVRAARTDL
+445 PALRAARTDL

-502 KLIEEPWGFETKDRL
+502 KLIEEPWGFETKDRV
-517 AFNVTVPDRFFP
+517 AFSVTVPDRFFP
-529 TAPAKQSALEASLAQ
+529 TPAAKQSGLEASLAQ
-544 LQAIPGVKSAT
+544 LQMLPGVKSAT
-555 VVSPSPMNAPWTL
+555 VVSPSPMDASWTL
-568 MLFNA
+568 MVFNP
-573 EGAPAPEPGGVY
+573 EGAPAPEPRGVY
-585 TAYSRLPVPGYFQSV
+585 TAYSRVPLPGYFQSI

-608 DFNASDTADAPL
+608 DFKASDTADAPL
-620 VCIVSQSIAKRF
+620 VCIISQSIAKRF
-632 WPNDSAIGKRIRWG
+632 WPNQSPVGKRIRWG

-672 GEVLGMIARPLPQI
+672 GEVLGMIARPLAQM
-686 LVHATTPLDDITF
+686 LVHATAPLEDITF
-699 VLHTDGRSVNEPT
+699 VLHTDGRSVHEPT
-712 IRAALA
+712 IRAVLS
-718 RANANLAAY
+718 RANGNLAAY
-727 NFLWLQDAAARSH
+727 NFLSLQDAAARSRA
-740 TTERFIFVLVSS
+740 TERFIFVLVSS

-766 GLLALQVARREREF
+766 GLLALQVARREREL

-787 ATARQIIQLVAQ
+787 ATARQLIQLVAQ
-799 QGAALLLLGFT
+799 QGAVLLLLGFT
-810 AGGLATYGVVR
+810 AGALATYGVVR
-821 LVRNQWTD
+821 LVKNQWAE
-829 MPAPNLI
+829 MPEPNLI
-836 ACICAAI
+836 ACIAAAI

-857 RRAARVDPVIA
+857 RRASRVDPVIA